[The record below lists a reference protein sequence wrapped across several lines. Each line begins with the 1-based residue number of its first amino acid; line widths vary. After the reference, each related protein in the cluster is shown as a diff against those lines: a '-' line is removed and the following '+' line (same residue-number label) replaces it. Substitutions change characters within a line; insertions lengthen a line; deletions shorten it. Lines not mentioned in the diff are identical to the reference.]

1 MPHRAAV
8 VPLLAPLVQEA
19 SLAVLFLLF
28 YSVTAATAFQ
38 ELQNQENVL
47 VTAVGDITMGTTFPV
62 PLLPPQDGATLFRHV
77 RASLTGDVVFGNL
90 EGPFI
95 EEGTPSKCKQI
106 GGREDLCYEFRVPP
120 RYAGYLAK
128 NGFNAVSVANNH
140 ILDFGLEGLR
150 STLEALDSAGI
161 KAAGCQRL
169 AHLHGGGKRIV
180 IVGFSFSPLPGPA
193 SILRLERATEIVRK
207 LKRQND
213 IVIVSFHGGAEG
225 ARALHVGDAAE
236 TYANE
241 MRGNVLRFA
250 RTAVD
255 AGADVVLG
263 HGPHVV
269 RAMEVYKKKL
279 IVYSLGS
286 FVAFGRF
293 NTSGP
298 EGLSVVVKAKV
309 NAGTGNFVSGRII
322 PLKLKEGGIPF
333 PDGEGE
339 SIRLIKRLTQEDL
352 GSSAML
358 ITDSGGFYP
367 PRPVAKKSW
376 LRALYD
382 RLKKIF

>member
-1 MPHRAAV
+1 MAPRAV
-8 VPLLAPLVQEA
+8 GAPLPASLLREA
-19 SLAVLFLLF
+19 SLTLLFLLIL
-28 YSVTAATAFQ
+28 SVTAATAFQ
-38 ELQNQENVL
+38 EKERRQHLL
-47 VTAVGDITMGTTFPV
+47 VTAVGDITMGTTYPV
-62 PLLPPQDGATLFRHV
+62 PVLPPQDGATLFRQIHG
-77 RASLTGDVVFGNL
+77 SLTGDVVFGNL

-95 EEGTPSKCKQI
+95 EEGTPSKCKDV

-120 RYAGYLAK
+120 RYAAYLAE

-140 ILDFGLEGLR
+140 ILDFGIEGLR

-169 AHLHGGGKRIV
+169 AHLVRGGKRIV
-180 IVGFSFSPLPGPA
+180 IIGFSFSPLPGPA
-193 SILRLERATEIVRK
+193 SILRLEKAAQIVRN
-207 LKRQND
+207 LKREND

-225 ARALHVGDAAE
+225 ARALHVADAPE

-255 AGADVVLG
+255 AGADMVLG

-286 FVAFGRF
+286 FIAYGRF

-298 EGLSVVVKAKV
+298 QGLSVVVKA
-309 NAGTGNFVSGRII
+309 NIDTRTGNFVSGRII
-322 PLKLKEGGIPF
+322 PLKLKENGIPY

-339 SIRLIKRLTQEDL
+339 SIRLIRRLTQEDL
-352 GSSAML
+352 GSSAIL
-358 ITDSGGFYP
+358 ITDGGEFYP
-367 PRPVAKKSW
+367 PHPPAKSW
-376 LRALYD
+376 LRSLYD
-382 RLKKIF
+382 RLKKVL